1 MIVLPAIDILG
12 GKPVR
17 LRQGD
22 YNQAS
27 QVAASVLDTAKS
39 FEADGAQWVHLV
51 DLDGA
56 KAGHPVNDEL
66 ILQTANS
73 ISIPVEVG
81 GGIRNE
87 VQARAYLDGGVQ
99 RVILSTAALADLDL
113 VKRLAAD
120 YPGRV
125 AVGLDCMNSRVKIAG
140 WLEDGGVMIEDAVQ
154 TMEKAG
160 IQTLIVTDISKDGM
174 LSGPSHDLYQKL
186 AKLTKC
192 DLIASGGISC
202 LEDLEKL
209 QQDGNVAGAITGKA
223 LYSGK
228 IDLKSALET
237 LNREKGEGT
246 C

>member
-81 GGIRNE
+81 E
-87 VQARAYLDGGVQ
+87 VSVM
-99 RVILSTAALADLDL
+99 
-113 VKRLAAD
+113 K
-120 YPGRV
+120 
-125 AVGLDCMNSRVKIAG
+125 SRHV
-140 WLEDGGVMIEDAVQ
+140 
-154 TMEKAG
+154 
-160 IQTLIVTDISKDGM
+160 LI
-174 LSGPSHDLYQKL
+174 
-186 AKLTKC
+186 
-192 DLIASGGISC
+192 
-202 LEDLEKL
+202 
-209 QQDGNVAGAITGKA
+209 
-223 LYSGK
+223 
-228 IDLKSALET
+228 
-237 LNREKGEGT
+237 
-246 C
+246 